1 MYRESSAPPPRDRLS
16 ARRRRAKRAL
26 VAGYIHEV
34 SDRHGNGEARR
45 AAIEAEGLSISPPAV
60 RRPQEAT

>member
-1 MYRESSAPPPRDRLS
+1 MYRDSSAPPEQNRLF

-34 SDRHGNGEARR
+34 SDRHGNAEARR
-45 AAIEAEGLSISPPAV
+45 AAAEADGVSISQAAV

>member
-1 MYRESSAPPPRDRLS
+1 MYRESSAPPQDRLS

-26 VAGYIHEV
+26 VAGSIHEV

-45 AAIEAEGLSISPPAV
+45 AAAEASALSISEPAD
-60 RRPQEAT
+60 RRPQEAS

>member
-1 MYRESSAPPPRDRLS
+1 MYRDSSAPPEQNRVS

-34 SDRHGNGEARR
+34 SDRHGNGEVRR
-45 AAIEAEGLSISPPAV
+45 AAAAQGRSISSPAV
-60 RRPQEAT
+60 RRLQEGD

>member
-1 MYRESSAPPPRDRLS
+1 MYRESSASPQTRPS
-16 ARRRRAKRAL
+16 ARRRRATRAL

-34 SDRHGNGEARR
+34 SDRHGNGEVRR
-45 AAIEAEGLSISPPAV
+45 AAAEAEDLSISQPAV